1 MVGTQAK
8 RMHEKHILQ
17 EIAEPSECNMRT
29 FLVLLMVL
37 IASGE
42 EEKTI
47 NGILEDSVLLPCSCP
62 NRNSNKVFKWQMEKP
77 PKTTLVFQYDEI
89 TRNSLNRYEGR
100 IQTFVAENRENCS
113 ILLTNIT
120 EDDQGKYKCIF
131 YIEEEYNRY
140 IVNLNLSGKSH
151 QRQSKQTSN
160 PPTGSV
166 SSMTHWKSIP
176 VVVTLGFSLISE
188 IFI

>member
-1 MVGTQAK
+1 MRNQ
-8 RMHEKHILQ
+8 HILQ
-17 EIAEPSECNMRT
+17 EIAEPSECNMKT

-77 PKTTLVFQYDEI
+77 KMTRVFQYDEG
-89 TRNSLNRYEGR
+89 TPNSLDRYEGR
-100 IQTFVAENRENCS
+100 IQTFVAENSKNCS

-120 EDDQGKYKCIF
+120 KDDQGKYNCIF
-131 YIEEEYNRY
+131 HEEDKYTRRS
-140 IVNLNLSGKSH
+140 VNLNLSGKSH

-160 PPTGSV
+160 QPTGSV

>member
-1 MVGTQAK
+1 MRNQ
-8 RMHEKHILQ
+8 HILQ